1 MDYAIA
7 SDLGATN
14 LRIGLVS
21 MKGQLEQK
29 IELETP
35 QDNPDEVINLIVN
48 AVSRLDIKNKAVSG
62 IGVGIGGLVDFD
74 NGKVLYAPNFTFK
87 NIYLKEILSSKFKLP
102 VFIDNDANTAAL
114 GEKVFGSGKNIDNM
128 VLLTLGSGIGGGII
142 IDGQIYRGS
151 SGVAG
156 EIGHMIIQIGGPKCM
171 CGNEGDLES
180 LASGRALDRE
190 ARKAVRNSKDSLMF
204 KLADGNI
211 ERVNGILV
219 TKAALQGDELANKLI
234 SQHAQK
240 LAVGLANVVNIF
252 DPELIVLS
260 GGMSE
265 TGNLLLSPA
274 KKALKNLIFA
284 DIKNV
289 TKIVFGDLGPEAGIL
304 GAAALVF
311 KQLEEQ

>member
-211 ERVNGILV
+211 ERINGVLV

-234 SQHAQK
+234 TQHAEK

>member
-14 LRIGLVS
+14 LRVGLVS
-21 MKGQLEQK
+21 TKGQLEQK
-29 IELETP
+29 IELKTP
-35 QDNPDEVINLIVN
+35 QNNPDEVINILVN
-48 AVSRLDIKNKAVSG
+48 AVSSLNTKNKAVLGIG
-62 IGVGIGGLVDFD
+62 IGVGGLVDFE
-74 NGKVLYAPNFTFK
+74 NGKILHAPNFTFE
-87 NIYLKEILSSKFKLP
+87 NIHLSDILTSKFKLP
-102 VFIDNDANTAAL
+102 AFVDNDANMAAL
-114 GEKVFGSGKNIDNM
+114 GEKVFGSGKNVDNM

-142 IDGQIYRGS
+142 INGQVYRGA

-190 ARKAVRNSKDSLMF
+190 SRDAVNKNKDSLIF
-204 KLADGNI
+204 ELADGNI
-211 ERVNGILV
+211 DAVNGVLV
-219 TKAALQGDELANKLI
+219 TKAALRGDQIANELLT
-234 SQHAQK
+234 QHAER

-252 DPELIVLS
+252 DPDLIVLS

-265 TGNLLLSPA
+265 AGNLLLSPA
-274 KKALKNLIFA
+274 KKTLKNLVFA
-284 DIKNV
+284 DIKNI
-289 TKIVFGDLGPEAGIL
+289 TKIVFSDLGPDAGIL
-304 GAAALVF
+304 GAGALVF

>member
-14 LRIGLVS
+14 LRVGLVS

-62 IGVGIGGLVDFD
+62 IGVGIGGLVDFN
-74 NGKVLYAPNFTFK
+74 NGKVLYAPNFTFE

-211 ERVNGILV
+211 ERINGVLV

-234 SQHAQK
+234 TQHAEK

>member
-14 LRIGLVS
+14 LRVGLVS

-62 IGVGIGGLVDFD
+62 IGVGIGGLVDFN
-74 NGKVLYAPNFTFK
+74 NGKVLYAPNFTFE
-87 NIYLKEILSSKFKLP
+87 NVYLKEILSKKFKLP

-114 GEKVFGSGKNIDNM
+114 GEKVYGSGKNIDNM

-234 SQHAQK
+234 TQHAEK
-240 LAVGLANVVNIF
+240 LAIGLANVVNIF

>member
-14 LRIGLVS
+14 LRVGLVS

-74 NGKVLYAPNFTFK
+74 NGKVLYAPNFTFE

-211 ERVNGILV
+211 ERINGVLV

>member
-102 VFIDNDANTAAL
+102 VFVDNDANTAAL
-114 GEKVFGSGKNIDNM
+114 GEKIYGSGKNIDNM